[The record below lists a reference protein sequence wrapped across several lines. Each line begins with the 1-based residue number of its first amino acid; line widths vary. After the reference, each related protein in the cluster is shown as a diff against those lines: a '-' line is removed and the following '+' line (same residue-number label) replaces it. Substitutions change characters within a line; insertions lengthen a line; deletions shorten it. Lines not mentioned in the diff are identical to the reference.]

1 MPEASKY
8 ELPTSNKVKETYD
21 IIGPRVFKI
30 TMLAGQALII
40 SCVLYTAWKTHEIG
54 CEMGIKSNFP
64 CFGVDDELDLEEI
77 TETVVSNVTEAV
89 SNVTEVVANVPE
101 VVANVTEVVSNA
113 TNSTA

>member
-21 IIGPRVFKI
+21 MIGPRVFKI

-64 CFGVDDELDLEEI
+64 CFVDDDKLDLEEI
-77 TETVVSNVTEAV
+77 TETVLSNL
-89 SNVTEVVANVPE
+89 
-101 VVANVTEVVSNA
+101 

>member
-21 IIGPRVFKI
+21 IIGPRVFKVA
-30 TMLAGQALII
+30 MLAGQALII

-54 CEMGIKSNFP
+54 CEMGINSNFP
-64 CFGVDDELDLEEI
+64 CFMDDKELDLEP
-77 TETVVSNVTEAV
+77 VSNVTESIV
-89 SNVTEVVANVPE
+89 SNVTEVVSNV
-101 VVANVTEVVSNA
+101 